1 VFCSDALAVVR
12 IGSPRSSDASCER
25 HRDPSGKKRAQE
37 RPQVERSPTRE
48 LICGFGDEKS
58 ILVGLFQQRI
68 TLAESE

>member
-1 VFCSDALAVVR
+1 
-12 IGSPRSSDASCER
+12 
-25 HRDPSGKKRAQE
+25 
-37 RPQVERSPTRE
+37 VERSPTRE